1 MSMDYINLLP
11 HGFIDDPERGP
22 VYAAAP
28 DALDDLTQIH
38 GIGEVLEAQLNLNGV
53 YRLEQIA
60 SWNQTNIDAFSNMM
74 PCFQDRIER
83 NYWILQAQRIIER
96 RRTSAPA
103 GAAVAGFPA
112 GLIQTVMIMA
122 IALLVGLLFV
132 QWLDGG
138 TPKMYA
144 GNLKARTFHVTAT
157 RTGTLSKIMVAEG
170 EQVLEGQQIAAL
182 YDSDLDSSRRSQIA
196 RVETLRQN
204 VVAAKAKAELDLKW
218 RVYELDREILEHRQA
233 IASAEEPVIEAPSV
247 PETKFPTPIVEATL
261 PTKIASVA
269 KPAATKRKRH
279 GSNIW
284 LSGRSGNRSQAP
296 PVMRATQSSETFAEP
311 IEAAPPAAEEDPFA
325 DDFNGLRTATRP
337 PVLKQISMEQ
347 LQSMPVALS
356 KAEKI
361 RLSEERINELNRL
374 KASLRDSVQQASGLV
389 TAQTALQN
397 AIGELKAL
405 EDTRYEI
412 VLTTAGFG
420 VCSKVLCS
428 AGEKIQSGQPVLELI
443 DSRNQHV
450 SALIPSRHV
459 DSITPGMKVSLYFPG
474 KHHRRGRINSLP
486 VRTTEVGEH
495 GESML
500 EIRIEPMGALWP
512 IVPIGSQVQV
522 SLD

>member
-1 MSMDYINLLP
+1 MDYINLLP
-11 HGFIDDPERGP
+11 QGFIDDPERGP

-28 DALDDLTQIH
+28 DAQDDLTQIH

-103 GAAVAGFPA
+103 GSAVAGFPA
-112 GLIQTVMIMA
+112 GLIQTVLMLA

-138 TPKMYA
+138 TPEMYA

-157 RTGTLSKIMVAEG
+157 KTGTLSNIMVAEG

-182 YDSDLDSSRRSQIA
+182 YDSDLDSTRQSQIA

-218 RVYELDREILEHRQA
+218 RVHELDREILEHRQA
-233 IASAEEPVIEAPSV
+233 IASAEESAIEVPSV
-247 PETKFPTPIVEATL
+247 PETKLPPPIVEATV
-261 PTKIASVA
+261 PTRTASVA
-269 KPAATKRKRH
+269 KPAPARKRH
-279 GSNIW
+279 GSTIW
-284 LSGRSGNRSQAP
+284 LSGRSGKRGQTP
-296 PVMRATQSSETFAEP
+296 PVMRATQTSESRTEP
-311 IEAAPPAAEEDPFA
+311 VDVPAPPVEEDPFA
-325 DDFNGLRTATRP
+325 DDFSGLRTATRP
-337 PVLKQISMEQ
+337 PVLQQISMEQ
-347 LQSMPVALS
+347 LQSMPVTLS

-361 RLSEERINELNRL
+361 RLSEERINELNQL

-389 TAQTALQN
+389 AAQTALQN
-397 AIGELKAL
+397 ATSELKAL
-405 EDTRYEI
+405 EDTRHEI
-412 VLTTAGFG
+412 VLTTTGFG

-428 AGEKIQSGQPVLELI
+428 VGEKLQSGQPVLELI

-450 SALIPSRHV
+450 SALIPSKHV

-474 KHHRRGRINSLP
+474 RQHRRGRINSLP
-486 VRTTEVGEH
+486 VRTTKIGER
-495 GESML
+495 GEAML
-500 EIRIEPMGALWP
+500 EIRIEPMGGLWP

>member
-22 VYAAAP
+22 VYAVAP

-60 SWNQTNIDAFSNMM
+60 SWNQTHIDAFSNMM

-96 RRTSAPA
+96 RRSSAPA
-103 GAAVAGFPA
+103 GATGAGFPA

-132 QWLDGG
+132 QWMNGG
-138 TPKMYA
+138 KPKTYA

-157 RTGTLSKIMVAEG
+157 RTGTLADILIAEG

-182 YDSDLDSSRRSQIA
+182 YDSDLDSSRRSQVA

-218 RVYELDREILEHRQA
+218 RIHELDREILEHRQA
-233 IASAEEPVIEAPSV
+233 IAAAEEPVIEVPLV
-247 PETKFPTPIVEATL
+247 PETQLPPPIVEATL
-261 PTKIASVA
+261 PTKTASVV
-269 KPAATKRKRH
+269 KPVTTKKRH

-284 LSGRSGNRSQAP
+284 LSGRSRNRSQAP
-296 PVMRATQSSETFAEP
+296 PIMRATQSSETHTEP
-311 IEAAPPAAEEDPFA
+311 IETPPPAEEDPFG
-325 DDFNGLRTATRP
+325 DDFSGLRTATEP
-337 PVLKQISMEQ
+337 PVLQQISMEQ
-347 LQSMPVALS
+347 LQSMPVTLS
-356 KAEKI
+356 KAEKV
-361 RLSEERINELNRL
+361 RLSEERINELNQL
-374 KASLRDSVQQASGLV
+374 KESLRDSVQQASGLV

-397 AIGELKAL
+397 AIAELKAL
-405 EDTRYEI
+405 EETRHEI
-412 VLTTAGFG
+412 VLTTTGFG
-420 VCSKVLCS
+420 VCSKVLCR
-428 AGEKIQSGQPVLELI
+428 AGEKVQSGQPVLELV

-450 SALIPSRHV
+450 SALIPSKHV

-474 KHHRRGRINSLP
+474 REHRRGRINSLP
-486 VRTTEVGEH
+486 VRTTKVGER

-500 EIRIEPMGALWP
+500 EIRIEPMGGLWP
-512 IVPIGSQVQV
+512 MVPIGSQVEV